1 MSIGSVEVAQRGQ
14 VTLPKALRDQYSIK
28 TGQQFTIIDLGG
40 SFVFSPK
47 ESKVEALCDQI
58 RESLLNE
65 ETSLEDLLAELRSR
79 REATAGDITSVEE
92 SK

>member
-58 RESLLNE
+58 REGLLNE
-65 ETSLEDLLAELRSR
+65 DASLEDLLAELRSH
-79 REATAGDITSVEE
+79 REAPGTINSISEA